1 MIEFAF
7 VLLVS
12 NTSMDE
18 AYIGSFKS
26 CEVAQVYYFL
36 HNAEDYNGFRCIQK
50 EYAYLPDHVQM
61 INIDMA
67 NTIITIVPIDNSIA
81 PFFLIFNIN

>member
-18 AYIGSFKS
+18 AYIGNFKS
-26 CEVAQVYYFL
+26 CEVAQIHYFL
-36 HNAEDYNGFRCIQK
+36 HNADKYNVFRCIPK
-50 EYAYLPDHVQM
+50 EYAYLPKEIKI
-61 INIDMA
+61 INIDMGNGA
-67 NTIITIVPIDNSIA
+67 WRYMDTKDVCKVRRDCTDV
-81 PFFLIFNIN
+81 

>member
-12 NTSMDE
+12 NTNFDE
-18 AYIGSFKS
+18 AYIGNFKS
-26 CEVAQVYYFL
+26 CEIAQVYYFL

-50 EYAYLPDHVQM
+50 EYAYLPDHVQT

-67 NTIITIVPIDNSIA
+67 NGSWRYRDFKDVCLVKRDCTEI
-81 PFFLIFNIN
+81 

>member
-18 AYIGSFKS
+18 AYIGNFKS

-36 HNAEDYNGFRCIQK
+36 HNAEDYNGFRCIEK
-50 EYAYLPDHVQM
+50 EYAYLPDHVQT

-67 NTIITIVPIDNSIA
+67 NGTWRYTDIKDVCKFRRDCT
-81 PFFLIFNIN
+81 

>member
-1 MIEFAF
+1 MIEFTF
-7 VLLVS
+7 ILLVS
-12 NTSMDE
+12 NTSLDE

-50 EYAYLPDHVQM
+50 EYAYLPDHVQT

-67 NTIITIVPIDNSIA
+67 NGTWRYQDTKDVCKFRRDCI
-81 PFFLIFNIN
+81 

>member
-36 HNAEDYNGFRCIQK
+36 HNAEDYNGFRCIEK
-50 EYAYLPDHVQM
+50 EYAYLPDHVQT

-67 NTIITIVPIDNSIA
+67 NGTWRYTDIKDVCKFRRDCT
-81 PFFLIFNIN
+81 

>member
-1 MIEFAF
+1 MIEFTF
-7 VLLVS
+7 ILLVS
-12 NTSMDE
+12 NTSLDE

-36 HNAEDYNGFRCIQK
+36 HNAEDYNGFRCIEK

-67 NTIITIVPIDNSIA
+67 NGTFRYQDTKDVCKFRRDCI
-81 PFFLIFNIN
+81 

>member
-18 AYIGSFKS
+18 AYIGNFKS
-26 CEVAQVYYFL
+26 CEVAQIHYFL
-36 HNAEDYNGFRCIQK
+36 HNADKYNGFRCIPK
-50 EYAYLPDHVQM
+50 EYAYLPKD
-61 INIDMA
+61 INIINVDMGNGA
-67 NTIITIVPIDNSIA
+67 CRYRDTKDVCKARRDCTDV
-81 PFFLIFNIN
+81 

>member
-1 MIEFAF
+1 MIEFTF
-7 VLLVS
+7 ILLVS
-12 NTSMDE
+12 NTSLDE

-36 HNAEDYNGFRCIQK
+36 HNAEDYNGFRCIEK
-50 EYAYLPDHVQM
+50 EYAYLPDHVQT

-67 NTIITIVPIDNSIA
+67 NGSWRYRDTKDVCKFKRDCI
-81 PFFLIFNIN
+81 

>member
-18 AYIGSFKS
+18 KYVGNFKS
-26 CEVAQVYYFL
+26 CEIAQIHYFMY
-36 HNAEDYNGFRCIQK
+36 EVDRYNGFRCIEK
-50 EYAYLPDHVQM
+50 EYARLPEGTPTK
-61 INIDMA
+61 NIDMSNGSFRYQSFKELCKA
-67 NTIITIVPIDNSIA
+67 RRNCT
-81 PFFLIFNIN
+81 

>member
-18 AYIGSFKS
+18 AYIGNFKS
-26 CEVAQVYYFL
+26 CEVAQIHYFL
-36 HNAEDYNGFRCIQK
+36 HSADKYNGFRCIQK
-50 EYAYLPDHVQM
+50 EYAYLPEKIKI
-61 INIDMA
+61 INIDMGNGA
-67 NTIITIVPIDNSIA
+67 WRYIDTKDVCKVTRDCIPI
-81 PFFLIFNIN
+81 

>member
-18 AYIGSFKS
+18 AYIGNFKS
-26 CEVAQVYYFL
+26 CEIAQIHYFL
-36 HNAEDYNGFRCIQK
+36 HNADKYNGFRCIPK
-50 EYAYLPDHVQM
+50 EYAYLPKK
-61 INIDMA
+61 INIINVDMG
-67 NTIITIVPIDNSIA
+67 NGTWRYRDTKDVCKVWRNCT
-81 PFFLIFNIN
+81 

>member
-18 AYIGSFKS
+18 TYIGNFKS
-26 CEVAQVYYFL
+26 CEVAQVHYFL
-36 HNAEDYNGFRCIQK
+36 YSVDKYNGFRCIPK
-50 EYAYLPDHVQM
+50 EYAPILEGTP
-61 INIDMA
+61 IKNIDMS
-67 NTIITIVPIDNSIA
+67 NGSWRYQSFKDVCKVWRNC
-81 PFFLIFNIN
+81 L

>member
-26 CEVAQVYYFL
+26 CQVAQVYYFL
-36 HNAEDYNGFRCIQK
+36 HNAEDYNGFRCIEK
-50 EYAYLPDHVQM
+50 KYAYLPDHVQT

-67 NTIITIVPIDNSIA
+67 NGTWRYTDIKDVCKFRRDCT
-81 PFFLIFNIN
+81 

>member
-1 MIEFAF
+1 MIEFTF
-7 VLLVS
+7 ILLVS
-12 NTSMDE
+12 NTSLDE

-36 HNAEDYNGFRCIQK
+36 HNAEDYNGFRCIEK

-67 NTIITIVPIDNSIA
+67 NGSWRYRDTKDVCKFRRDCI
-81 PFFLIFNIN
+81 

>member
-18 AYIGSFKS
+18 KYVGNFKS
-26 CEVAQVYYFL
+26 CEIAQIHYFMY
-36 HNAEDYNGFRCIQK
+36 EDKKYDAFRCIPK
-50 EYAYLPDHVQM
+50 KYAPKQETVK
-61 INIDMA
+61 NIDMSNGA
-67 NTIITIVPIDNSIA
+67 WRYRDTKDICKVWRNCT
-81 PFFLIFNIN
+81 

>member
-12 NTSMDE
+12 NTSLDE
-18 AYIGSFKS
+18 AYIGSFRS

-36 HNAEDYNGFRCIQK
+36 HNAKDYNGFRCIEK
-50 EYAYLPDHVQM
+50 EYAYLPDHVNI
-61 INIDMA
+61 INIDMG
-67 NTIITIVPIDNSIA
+67 NGSWRYRDSKDVCLVKRNCTEI
-81 PFFLIFNIN
+81 

>member
-1 MIEFAF
+1 MIEFTF
-7 VLLVS
+7 ILLVS
-12 NTSMDE
+12 NTSLDE

-36 HNAEDYNGFRCIQK
+36 HNAEDYNGFRCIEK
-50 EYAYLPDHVQM
+50 EYAYLPDHVQT

-67 NTIITIVPIDNSIA
+67 NGTWRYQDTKDVCKFRRDCI
-81 PFFLIFNIN
+81 

>member
-36 HNAEDYNGFRCIQK
+36 HNAEDYNGFRCIEK
-50 EYAYLPDHVQM
+50 EYAYLPDHVDI

-67 NTIITIVPIDNSIA
+67 NGSWRYQDTKDVCKFRRDCI
-81 PFFLIFNIN
+81 

>member
-18 AYIGSFKS
+18 AYIGNFKS
-26 CEVAQVYYFL
+26 CEVAQIHYLL
-36 HNAEDYNGFRCIQK
+36 HNADKYNGFRCIPK
-50 EYAYLPDHVQM
+50 EYAYLPKD
-61 INIDMA
+61 INIINVDMGNGA
-67 NTIITIVPIDNSIA
+67 WRYRDTKDVCKARRDCTDV
-81 PFFLIFNIN
+81 